1 MIDSHCHLADE
12 AFAEDVGA
20 VVDRAKAAGVEQA
33 LCILDA
39 TNDIESARA
48 KQVSAFWENLRF
60 AVGIHPHQA
69 GAFAKKSNNVGVAV
83 TEFCERHN
91 RVCAIGEIGLDYHY
105 DFSPPSTQIDV
116 FRRQIALAHDRGLP
130 IVIHTREADDD
141 TIDAVRSECQG
152 AARGV
157 FHCFTG
163 GMTLA
168 RQALD
173 LGFYVSFS
181 GIVTFKRADEIR
193 EVAAYVPADRLLVE
207 TDSPYLAPVPY
218 RGKRNEPA
226 WVARIIEVVAEARGE
241 TTDAVIEAS
250 DDAFTRLF
258 GSSESNEN
266 VAKGLAR

>member
-12 AFAEDVGA
+12 AFSDDVGA

-39 TNDIESARA
+39 TSDIECARA
-48 KQVSAFWENLRF
+48 EQVASLWRALRF

-69 GAFAKKSNNVGVAV
+69 EGFANTPDDVGVAV
-83 TEFCERHN
+83 TEVCKRHN

-105 DFSPPSTQIDV
+105 DFSQPSTQIDV
-116 FRRQIALAHDRGLP
+116 FRRQICLAHDCGLP
-130 IVIHTREADDD
+130 IVIHTREADKD
-141 TIDAVRSECQG
+141 TINAVQAEGQG
-152 AARGV
+152 AVRGV

-163 GMTLA
+163 GMSLA

-193 EVAAYVPADRLLVE
+193 EVAAFVPADRLLVE

-226 WVARIIEVVAEARGE
+226 WVARVVEVVAEVRGE
-241 TTDAVIEAS
+241 STEAVIEACQGSFARLFGNCEAS
-250 DDAFTRLF
+250 DDA
-258 GSSESNEN
+258 S
-266 VAKGLAR
+266 KGLAR